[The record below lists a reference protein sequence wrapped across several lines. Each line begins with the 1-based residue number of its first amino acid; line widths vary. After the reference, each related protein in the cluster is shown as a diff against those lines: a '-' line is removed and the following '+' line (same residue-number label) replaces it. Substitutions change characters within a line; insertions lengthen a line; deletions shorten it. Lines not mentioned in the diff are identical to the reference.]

1 MKMLQQGKGKFDQRQ
16 VWSSIARIRHLF
28 AEHTISGE
36 DKDRDILGVCLG
48 KKRVMVESWRHVR
61 CTTILV

>member
-16 VWSSIARIRHLF
+16 VRSSIVRIRHLF
-28 AEHTISGE
+28 AEHTMSGE

-48 KKRVMVESWRHVR
+48 IKRVMVESWRHVR
-61 CTTILV
+61 YTAFLI

>member
-16 VWSSIARIRHLF
+16 VWSSIVRIWHLF

-36 DKDRDILGVCLG
+36 DKDRDILGVFG
-48 KKRVMVESWRHVR
+48 QKRVMVESWRHVR
-61 CTTILV
+61 YTAILV